1 MTGSGE
7 HHVRVAGQLLDNLL
21 GLQVP
26 DVDQA
31 VLTAGH
37 DPLPAGDGEVGE
49 DAILF
54 VLVAGVGLQTLAL
67 PQSKALQSTNWPAQ
81 FSYLGVVPELQGVV
95 QGCCQDVLPVRREL
109 HERHGR
115 VVIVYQSLEA
125 LTWKHKYL

>member
-1 MTGSGE
+1 MP
-7 HHVRVAGQLLDNLL
+7 GQLLHDLL

-67 PQSKALQSTNWPAQ
+67 PQSTALQSPNCPAQ
-81 FSYLGVVPELQGVV
+81 FSYLGVVPELESVV
-95 QGCCQDVLPVRREL
+95 QGSGQDVLPVRREL
-109 HERHGR
+109 DEGHWR
-115 VVIVYQSLEA
+115 VVIVYQSLQA
-125 LTWKHKYL
+125 LAWKYK